1 MSTADVLRAT
11 PAPKAAAPVF
21 RLGYRPGLDGLR
33 GLAIIA
39 VVADHTRQF
48 SNRWA
53 FIGVDAFFVL
63 SGFLITTLLLEE
75 WERFDAISLKSFYLR
90 RALRLLPALIACLLV
105 IVLYAWLVS
114 PAAAPSVT
122 IDAVVALFYCT
133 NWSFALGFR
142 EMSDFGHTWSLSI
155 EEQFYIL
162 WPPALILLLRR
173 SASRQSIL
181 YLVLLGIFLVA
192 AARVFLVTTGA
203 ASCRVQCG
211 TDTRCDA
218 LLIGCAIAIAF
229 SAGIFPRSVA
239 ARRWLR
245 TAAYAA
251 TAGLAYLSCH
261 GFDADVELDV
271 MYLVIPLLAAVVML
285 EALVAERGP
294 FHWVLSW
301 GWLVYLG
308 RISYGLYVW
317 HMPIFFIVQAQNWP
331 LAAELSVELS
341 VTAVIVL
348 ASYYLL
354 ERPLLRLKSRFS
366 RLPNA
371 AASGKPAAGSDE
383 RRTSLGW
390 SVPTTQ

>member
-1 MSTADVLRAT
+1 MSTADVLLT
-11 PAPKAAAPVF
+11 SPVSKPVAPVF
-21 RLGYRPGLDGLR
+21 RLGYRPSLDGLR

-75 WERFDAISLKSFYLR
+75 WDRFDSISLKSFYLR
-90 RALRLLPALIACLLV
+90 RALRLLPALVACLLV

-122 IDAVVALFYCT
+122 VDAVVALFYCT

-142 EMSDFGHTWSLSI
+142 DMSDFGHTWSLSI

-173 SASRQSIL
+173 SASRRSMLHLI
-181 YLVLLGIFLVA
+181 LLGIFLVSA
-192 AARVFLVTTGA
+192 VRVFLVTTGA
-203 ASCRVQCG
+203 SFWRIHCG

-218 LLIGCAIAIAF
+218 LLIGCAVAVAF
-229 SAGIFPRSVA
+229 SAGIFPRSAA

-245 TAAYAA
+245 TAAFAA
-251 TAGLAYLSCH
+251 IAGLVYLSCH
-261 GFDADVELDV
+261 AFDADTEFNVV
-271 MYLVIPLLAAVVML
+271 YLVIPLLAAVVMV

-317 HMPIFFIVQAQNWP
+317 HMPIFFIVQARNWP
-331 LAAELSVELS
+331 LATELSVELS

-366 RLPNA
+366 KLGA
-371 AASGKPAAGSDE
+371 TSGEAPAGSDV
-383 RRTSLGW
+383 RHTSVGW
-390 SVPTTQ
+390 NIPSTQ